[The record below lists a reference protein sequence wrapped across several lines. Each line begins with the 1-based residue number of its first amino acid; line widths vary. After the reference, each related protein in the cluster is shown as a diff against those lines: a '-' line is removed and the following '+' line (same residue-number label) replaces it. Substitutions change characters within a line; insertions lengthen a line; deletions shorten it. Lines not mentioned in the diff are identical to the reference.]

1 MKKEPA
7 VLDHPAKARMLAPFD
22 AARLDAL
29 MDERGVD
36 VILATSPHNVQYLL
50 GGYRFFFFET
60 ITAIGVSRYLPI
72 VAYFRGRPDA
82 ALYVGS
88 VMEKYAWNSGA
99 FWTPHCA
106 ADSWGSMDAMATA
119 IGHIKK
125 LGLPVDRIGVETGFL
140 PADAKDALAAAF
152 PASEIIDAL
161 RILELLRA
169 MKTPEELALLKKVAE
184 GVEGGVLAAFASA
197 RPGMSGHQ
205 FVEQVRAEQI
215 ARGVDFAFCQIS
227 IGSSFNRVPSD
238 QILKEG
244 EIVSLD
250 AGGTLKGYAGDLCRM
265 GVAAEPDAELID
277 LLAEIDVVQ
286 QAARRGIRAGVAG
299 GSLIAAGDAVVETS
313 PHRSMMDFTVH
324 GMGLV
329 LHEAPRLAYGRP
341 LPYPADDAERPL
353 EVGMMLSIE
362 TSIRHPTRGFIKL
375 EDTLAVTADGSEAFA
390 DNGRGWSI
398 IGVR

>member
-1 MKKEPA
+1 MF
-7 VLDHPAKARMLAPFD
+7 DHPEKAGVLAPFD

-29 MDERGVD
+29 MDDKGID

-72 VAYFRGRPDA
+72 VVYFKGRPDA

-88 VMEKYAWNSGA
+88 VMEKHAWNTGA
-99 FWTPHCA
+99 FWTPHCVA
-106 ADSWGSMDAMATA
+106 GSWGSTDAMATA
-119 IGHIKK
+119 IDHIKK
-125 LGLPVDRIGVETGFL
+125 LGLPVHRVGIEAGFM
-140 PADAKDALAAAF
+140 PADSKDALTSAF
-152 PASEIIDAL
+152 PSARIVDSL
-161 RILELLRA
+161 RVLELLRA

-197 RPGMSGHQ
+197 HLGMNGHQ
-205 FVEQVRAEQI
+205 FVERVRAEQF
-215 ARGVDFAFCQIS
+215 ARGVDFAFCQIA
-227 IGSSFNRVPSD
+227 IGSSLNRVPSD

-265 GVAAEPDAELID
+265 AVAGEPDAELMD
-277 LLAEIDVVQ
+277 LLMEVEVVQ
-286 QAARRGIRAGVAG
+286 QAARRAIRAGVAG
-299 GSLIAAGDAVVETS
+299 GSLIAAGDAAVESS
-313 PHRSMMDFTVH
+313 PHRPAMDFTVH

-353 EVGMMLSIE
+353 EVGMLLSVE
-362 TSIRHPTRGFIKL
+362 TSIRHPTRGFIKM

-390 DNGRGWSI
+390 DNGRGWNR
-398 IGVR
+398 IGVH

>member
-1 MKKEPA
+1 
-7 VLDHPAKARMLAPFD
+7 VFHHPAKAGLAPFD

-29 MDERGVD
+29 MEETRID

-82 ALYVGS
+82 AFYVGS
-88 VMEKYAWNSGA
+88 VMEKYAGSHGA
-99 FWTPHCA
+99 FWTHYVA
-106 ADSWGSMDAMATA
+106 ESWGSTDAMATA
-119 IGHIKK
+119 IDHIKK
-125 LGLPVDRIGVETGFL
+125 MGTPIRRIGIEAAFM
-140 PADAKDALAAAF
+140 PADSKDALAAAF
-152 PASEIIDAL
+152 PDLGLVDAL
-161 RILELLRA
+161 RTLELLRA
-169 MKTPEELALLKKVAE
+169 MKTPGELALLEKVAE
-184 GVEGGVLAAFASA
+184 GVEGGVLATFASA
-197 RPGMSGHQ
+197 RPGMNGHQ
-205 FVEQVRAEQI
+205 FVERVRAEQF

-227 IGSSFNRVPSD
+227 IGSSLNRVPSN
-238 QILKEG
+238 QILKAG

-277 LLAEIDVVQ
+277 LLAEVDVVQ
-286 QAARRGIRAGVAG
+286 QAARGAIRAGVAG
-299 GSLIAAGDAVVETS
+299 GSLIAAGDAAVEAS
-313 PHRSMMDFTVH
+313 PHRSTMDFTVH

-341 LPYPADDAERPL
+341 VPYPADDAERPL
-353 EVGMMLSIE
+353 EAGMLLSVE
-362 TSIRHPTRGFIKL
+362 TSIRHPTRGFIKM

-390 DNGRGWSI
+390 DNGRGWNI
-398 IGVR
+398 IGVG

>member
-1 MKKEPA
+1 MKKESA
-7 VLDHPAKARMLAPFD
+7 VLDHPAKARVLAPFD

-29 MDERGVD
+29 MDEKGVD

-106 ADSWGSMDAMATA
+106 AESWGSMDAMATA
-119 IGHIKK
+119 IEHIKK

-152 PASEIIDAL
+152 PNSRIIDAL

-169 MKTPEELALLKKVAE
+169 MKTSEELALLKKVAE

-238 QILKEG
+238 QILKKG

-286 QAARRGIRAGVAG
+286 QAARRAIRAGVAG

-313 PHRSMMDFTVH
+313 PHRSTMDFTVH

-353 EVGMMLSIE
+353 EVGMLLSVE
-362 TSIRHPTRGFIKL
+362 TSIRHPTRGFIKM
-375 EDTLAVTADGSEAFA
+375 EDTLAVTTDGCEAFA
-390 DNGRGWSI
+390 DNGRGWNI
-398 IGVR
+398 IGVG